1 MNRPAKCQM
10 WANVSAPQA
19 CPSAGS
25 LRSPDTHG
33 GRCPGPR
40 GWQSA
45 RRPRRPAGSSG
56 ARKPPSPVQPHPPL
70 TGRLLNVPLP
80 RPCPST
86 SCWSPGCRPL
96 LGEPGG
102 RTGWA
107 STCGQSLPCP
117 PHPQPCCL
125 DGTATPRCR
134 GGGFPAHRQP
144 CCPRG
149 TATAWVSGRSLT
161 RPQPLGLSSGLSQT

>member
-10 WANVSAPQA
+10 WANISAPQA

-56 ARKPPSPVQPHPPL
+56 AREPPSPVQPHPPL

-86 SCWSPGCRPL
+86 SCWSPGCRTL
-96 LGEPGG
+96 LGEPGAALAG
-102 RTGWA
+102 
-107 STCGQSLPCP
+107 
-117 PHPQPCCL
+117 PQPV
-125 DGTATPRCR
+125 DRA
-134 GGGFPAHRQP
+134 FPAHP
-144 CCPRG
+144 APSHAASMG
-149 TATAWVSGRSLT
+149 PPPPGVGAEASLLTASPAAPAG
-161 RPQPLGLSSGLSQT
+161 PPLPGSQGEG

>member
-33 GRCPGPR
+33 GRCPRPLWLAECPPPPRACRFLWGPR
-40 GWQSA
+40 AALPRSA
-45 RRPRRPAGSSG
+45 TSPTHWPPFKCASAPSLSLDFLLESWVPAPAGR
-56 ARKPPSPVQPHPPL
+56 A
-70 TGRLLNVPLP
+70 
-80 RPCPST
+80 
-86 SCWSPGCRPL
+86 W
-96 LGEPGG
+96 G

-117 PHPQPCCL
+117 PRPQPCCL

-149 TATAWVSGRSLT
+149 TATAWVSGRRLT
-161 RPQPLGLSSGLSQT
+161 RPQPLGLSSGLS